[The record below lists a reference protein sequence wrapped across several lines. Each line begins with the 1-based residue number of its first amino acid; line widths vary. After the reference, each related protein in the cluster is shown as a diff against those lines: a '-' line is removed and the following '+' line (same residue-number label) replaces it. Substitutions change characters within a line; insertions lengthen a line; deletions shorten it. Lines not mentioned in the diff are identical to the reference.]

1 MANKIKVKKVENNET
16 EALKSQLARALADYD
31 NLRRRTDVEK
41 TLWIKFSSQTIITKL
56 LTILDMLEKAQE
68 HLKDQG
74 LAIATLEFKKVLN
87 EEGVEE
93 ITPKVGDEFNHELE
107 EVIETV
113 EGGESGKIAEVLVTG
128 WKYKDGNILRFAK
141 VKVYN

>member
-56 LTILDMLEKAQE
+56 LTILDMLEKSQE
-68 HLKDQG
+68 HLKDQR
-74 LAIATLEFKKVLN
+74 LAIASLAFQKVLN
-87 EEGVEE
+87 EEEVEE
-93 ITPKVGDEFNHELE
+93 ITPKVVDE
-107 EVIETV
+107 
-113 EGGESGKIAEVLVTG
+113 
-128 WKYKDGNILRFAK
+128 
-141 VKVYN
+141 